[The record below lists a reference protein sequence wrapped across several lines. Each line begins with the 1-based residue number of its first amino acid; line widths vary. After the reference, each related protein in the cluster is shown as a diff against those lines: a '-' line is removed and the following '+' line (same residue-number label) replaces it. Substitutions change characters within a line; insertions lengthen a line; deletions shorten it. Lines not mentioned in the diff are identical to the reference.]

1 MHSIKSLF
9 RLELKARF
17 GHKGV
22 KFSSVAIKFSL
33 IGLFAAVIYAI
44 YIFGLQNFISM
55 FHLYELDY
63 EFIQMFITLAQVIL
77 IAFGVSSVIKTLYYS
92 GDNELLLRF
101 PVSGEAVFIAKIS
114 ILVMYQ
120 AIYTLLVMLPVF
132 IMFGIT
138 VNAPLNYYLL
148 IPVIMLI
155 SIVFPLCLAN
165 ILAIP
170 TMYLNSRIKNKY
182 LATLITSV
190 IAVACGFA
198 LYMGAIQSIIGFMKD
213 EAMRFFSPQTFDFLT
228 RALNYV
234 VPFRWFADIMTGR
247 NMLLS
252 LPLTLV
258 SVLLALWGAILVVRK
273 MYLYTVV
280 KALEASGN
288 AFRKVTKNK
297 HRHPIIS
304 VFRREF
310 LEIFRSTNYSFQ
322 YLCMAVAA
330 PVMVYFCNKIASSL
344 GERSIGV
351 VILPALTLLVILI
364 FVAIIL
370 SFAGSCVSREG
381 ENFYLTK
388 ISPVSVKLQIFVKLA
403 LYLIVAFISIAVTTA
418 VVIITKQVTVG
429 MGFAIM
435 GIAVM
440 IAIAITCMAV
450 KMDIMKPQFAVGGDG
465 ELINGNASIFIALV
479 VGFAISVL
487 FGIFGMVGIF
497 LWGIP
502 FTFGM
507 IAAASFLFM
516 SGMIIWLLVKLGP
529 AYERIMQR

>member
-22 KFSSVAIKFSL
+22 KISNLAIKFTL
-33 IGLFAAVIYAI
+33 LGLFASVVYAI
-44 YIFGLQNFISM
+44 YLFGMHSFIQM
-55 FHLYELDY
+55 FHLYELEY
-63 EFIQMFITLAQVIL
+63 EFLQMFITLSQVIL

-114 ILVMYQ
+114 ILIMYQ
-120 AIYTLLVMLPVF
+120 AIYTILVMFPVF
-132 IMFGIT
+132 VMFGVAI
-138 VNAPLNYYLL
+138 NAPINFYIL
-148 IPVIMLI
+148 IPVIMII

-165 ILAIP
+165 MLAIP
-170 TMYLNSRIKNKY
+170 TMYLNAKLKNKY
-182 LATLITSV
+182 LFILGLSV
-190 IAVACGFA
+190 ALVAGGFA
-198 LYMGAIQSIIGFMKD
+198 IYMGAIQSVVGFMKD
-213 EAMRFFSPQTFDFLT
+213 EAMRFFSPQTFDILT
-228 RALNYV
+228 DALKYT
-234 VPFRWFADIMTGR
+234 VPFRWFADVMTGR
-247 NMLLS
+247 NIVLG
-252 LPLTLV
+252 LPLALI
-258 SVLLALWGAILVVRK
+258 SVLLALWGAIIVVKK

-288 AFRKVTKNK
+288 AFRRVTKNR

-310 LEIFRSTNYSFQ
+310 IEIFRSSNYSFQ

-330 PVMVYFCNKIASSL
+330 PIMVYSCNRLASSL
-344 GERSIGV
+344 GERSIGA

-388 ISPVSVKLQIFVKLA
+388 ISPVSVKLQVLVKLA
-403 LYLIVAFISIAVTTA
+403 LYLIVAFVSIIITTA
-418 VVIITKQVTVG
+418 VVILTKQVSIG

-435 GIAVM
+435 GIAIM
-440 IAIAITCMAV
+440 ISIGITCLAV
-450 KMDIMKPQFAVGGDG
+450 KMDINKPHFAVGGDG
-465 ELINGNASIFIALV
+465 ELTNGNASIFIALV
-479 VGFAISVL
+479 IGFAIAVA

-502 FTFGM
+502 FTFGI
-507 IAAASFLFM
+507 IAGISFLLM
-516 SGMIIWLLVKLGP
+516 VASIIWLIVKLELS
-529 AYERIMQR
+529 YNRIMQR